1 VFSRLN
7 RAAAAAAP
15 EKGVFYILYIKGV
28 KRKSKAEKRFLKKI
42 HKKEGF
48 LTAALEALIT
58 HIGRNCFTYAAGTV
72 ILYIETSAAPVL
84 RGKAV

>member
-1 VFSRLN
+1 LFKTIPHFSVVVPWNAWCVFPAEPGCRCSSVG
-7 RAAAAAAP
+7 
-15 EKGVFYILYIKGV
+15 KGGFYILYIKGV

-58 HIGRNCFTYAAGTV
+58 HIGRN
-72 ILYIETSAAPVL
+72 
-84 RGKAV
+84 